1 MISMKQKS
9 TNALGRSR
17 QEDFEFQARM
27 DYIVRPCLGKEKKK
41 IAQKEKKKKNSSS
54 YGFLISSLMSSA
66 QCLASC
72 NFSLFSSIMTCSR
85 LQMG

>member
-1 MISMKQKS
+1 MVSMKQKS
-9 TNALGRSR
+9 TNALGRPR

-27 DYIVRPCLGKEKKK
+27 DYIVRPCLGKEKKNSSK
-41 IAQKEKKKKNSSS
+41 RKKNSSS